1 MKRAALIVVAALVVI
16 AALLGLRR
24 ALHREALAVLAPSAD
39 GAREGSWQ
47 FPRGGPYILGFEAPG
62 PARLLIDGRPVVSGA
77 GEREGE
83 DDAPGDQRVGAVR
96 AGAGGE
102 AGAIGGIG
110 GDRRGGDVF
119 ERAAA
124 ARGMPEEARVRG
136 ALEAD
141 GVHTRGVDHALDAL
155 AVALLVGIPRPDP
168 TWALPAAIFAIALIV
183 RLSGLGAAGQTWDE
197 DEYWCAGRNY
207 LQNIL
212 ALDFSPHAWRWN
224 YEHPPVT
231 KYLAGL
237 GALWADG
244 YGPARGLFAAVG
256 ALGACFVALIG
267 RRLGGARVGAL
278 AGIGAALLPRLIAHD
293 QIVGHETPSFL
304 WWSLGVWLALR
315 VGGSSGS
322 ARRGAEGPLIEEDTL
337 AATAR
342 RLAGV
347 GVVLGVAVATRFS
360 NLLLGPVLGVAVLA
374 GAPMGRHLR
383 ATLVGL
389 VATPLAALLTFVAL
403 WPRMWS
409 APKAHLDAAW
419 AVLKRQHLPE
429 HYLGH
434 LIQQPPWHYFPL
446 YLIVT
451 TPLVVIAS
459 ALLLG
464 AWRGATRRE
473 PRLLVLVVWL
483 LLPLGVIW
491 SPVRQDGVRYVIPA
505 LAPLCL
511 LAALGLDHLAT
522 SFPRLRA
529 LPLAILLTYTAYL
542 GVTWA
547 RIRPYGLDY
556 FGEHVGGPS
565 TVARKEWFEIGWWGE
580 GIAEAVEHV
589 NHAAAPGA
597 SVARIL
603 QPVHVNWLR
612 EDLWNDPGP
621 ARADWILVNDQ
632 GLMAVGQRRD
642 WAPPGATL
650 VYEARAQ
657 GASLVRVYRR

>member
-1 MKRAALIVVAALVVI
+1 MKRAAIIIAGALIVI
-16 AALLGLRR
+16 AALIALRR
-24 ALHREALAVLAPSAD
+24 SLHREPLGVLAKTAD

-47 FPRGGPYILGFEAPG
+47 FPRGGPYILAYEAPG

-77 GEREGE
+77 GERIERVIY
-83 DDAPGDQRVGAVR
+83 APGIHAVR
-96 AGAGGE
+96 
-102 AGAIGGIG
+102 
-110 GDRRGGDVF
+110 F
-119 ERAAA
+119 EGSDATRLLWHPPG
-124 ARGMPEEARVRG
+124 RRG
-136 ALEAD
+136 ALEYVPASSLSPD
-141 GVHTRGVDHALDAL
+141 PPERARFTSGAGAHHTDAAIASGIVLTLLL
-155 AVALLVGIPRPDP
+155 AGALLIGIPRPDP

-183 RLSGLGAAGQTWDE
+183 RLAGLGGAGQTWDE

-212 ALDFSPHAWRWN
+212 SLDFSPHAWRWN

-244 YGPARGLFAAVG
+244 YGPARGLFAAAG
-256 ALGACFVALIG
+256 ALGATFVALIG
-267 RRLGGARVGAL
+267 RRLGGVRVAIL
-278 AGIGAALLPRLIAHD
+278 AGLGAALLPRLIAHD

-315 VGGSSGS
+315 VGEADS
-322 ARRGAEGPLIEEDTL
+322 L

-342 RLAGV
+342 RLLGV

-374 GAPMGRHLR
+374 GAPAGRHLR

-389 VATPLAALLTFVAL
+389 VATPVAALLTFVAL

-419 AVLKRQHLPE
+419 AVLRRQHLPE

-434 LIQQPPWHYFPL
+434 IVQQPPWHYFPV

-451 TPLVVIAS
+451 TPVVVITS

-464 AWRGATRRE
+464 GWRGVARRE
-473 PRLLVLVVWL
+473 PRLLLLLVWL

-505 LAPLCL
+505 LGALCL
-511 LAALGLDHLAT
+511 LAALGLDHLA
-522 SFPRLRA
+522 SSPALARFRA
-529 LPLAILLTYTAYL
+529 APLVVAVLYAAYL

-565 TVARKEWFEIGWWGE
+565 LVARKEWFEIGWWGE
-580 GIAEAVEHV
+580 GIAEAVTRLNRE
-589 NHAAAPGA
+589 AAPGA
-597 SVARIL
+597 TVSRIV

-612 EDLWNDPGP
+612 EDLWTDPGP
-621 ARADWILVNDQ
+621 ARAQWILVNDQ
-632 GLMAVGQRRD
+632 GLMANGQPRG
-642 WAPPGATL
+642 WAPAGASL
-650 VYEARAQ
+650 AYEVTAQ